1 MQENPGRDIRGR
13 NEALRGFPATKI
25 GVFTDV
31 NHAADRNAATGMG
44 SYAVTW
50 REEKLPT
57 YTGKLELGA
66 TWLRFEGG
74 STNGRSAVEM
84 IRHRDIASVWI
95 GRGREER
102 VQGRPVLL
110 LERRSGGLIRIASL
124 HGLGTI
130 REIADHVEAAAS
142 GARSG

>member
-1 MQENPGRDIRGR
+1 MP
-13 NEALRGFPATKI
+13 
-25 GVFTDV
+25 
-31 NHAADRNAATGMG
+31 

-50 REEKLPT
+50 REEMLQT
-57 YTGKLELGA
+57 YTGKLELGP

-74 STNGRSAVEM
+74 STNGRSSVEM
-84 IRHRDIASVWI
+84 IHHRDIASVWI

-124 HGLGTI
+124 NELGTI
-130 REIADHVEAAAS
+130 REIGDHLEAAAS